1 MRRVDWWYE
10 VYLRRKLKYFIPHV
24 KYFVLN
30 GIQAKSLVF
39 YAYE

>member
-1 MRRVDWWYE
+1 MRRVDWLYE
-10 VYLRRKLKYFIPHV
+10 VYLQRKLKYFKARV